1 MKVTKYFAVILAVLF
16 LSVTAT
22 ANEESPLSS
31 DEMIQADVERVIGNH
46 IFYTIYD
53 AVGVEV
59 KDGIVTLTG
68 YATEPYKV
76 NSFIKEIHKKVGA
89 VEGIKTE
96 LTILPPSANDDR
108 IRYLLARRIYN
119 DSRLLRYALDRWPYP
134 IHIIVKNG
142 HVVLEGEVKTKMDK
156 QLIRIKATGL
166 NGVVSVKNNLKV
178 S

>member
-1 MKVTKYFAVILAVLF
+1 MKVTKYSAAIMILLF
-16 LSVTAT
+16 LSLTVTASDQ
-22 ANEESPLSS
+22 SPLNS
-31 DEMIQADVERVIGNH
+31 DEMIQVDVERVIGNH

-59 KDGIVTLTG
+59 TEGVVTLTG

-76 NSFIKEIHKKVGA
+76 NSYIKEIHKKVGA
-89 VEGIKTE
+89 VQGIKTE

-119 DSRLLRYALDRWPYP
+119 DSRLLRYSLDRWPYP